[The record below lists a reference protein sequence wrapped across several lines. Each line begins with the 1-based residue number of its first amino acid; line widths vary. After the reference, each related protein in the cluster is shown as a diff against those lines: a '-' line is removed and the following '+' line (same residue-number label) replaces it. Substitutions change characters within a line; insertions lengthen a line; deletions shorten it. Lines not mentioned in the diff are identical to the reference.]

1 MKNDLLINPE
11 IKQIGYSLI
20 LDLNIQNEYG
30 LSKLLS
36 VNHCHRNHDAL
47 LIWLDRIL
55 EESDKKLTKQEI
67 INKLFEK
74 IPESMMNH

>member
-1 MKNDLLINPE
+1 MKNDLFINPE

-20 LDLNIQNEYG
+20 LDLNIQDGYG
-30 LSKLLS
+30 LSKFLS
-36 VNHCHRNHDAL
+36 VNHCHKNHDAL
-47 LIWLDRIL
+47 LIWLDRLL

-67 INKLFEK
+67 KNKLFEK